1 MIATTKGNGLG
12 ANLYVAGYDL
22 SNDVGQIDALE
33 NGRGL
38 LGMTGLDKSG
48 HERLQGLQTGRIAFT
63 GFFNDAA
70 LQEHI
75 ALKLIPTADVI
86 GTVFKTAALA
96 AVACSLTG
104 KRTNY
109 PVTRAADGAMGTGTE
124 ILSNSDQLNYGL
136 ALTAGKRTDTGATN
150 GVGVD
155 FGVGSTTF
163 GMVAYLHIFA
173 FTGTSITVTIQES
186 SDDAVGDPY
195 AAVTGGAFTAAT
207 ALGAQRIETSLTQT
221 VERYLRAVTT
231 GTFNPCTFAV
241 MAKRYASAGA
251 EK

>member
-1 MIATTKGNGLG
+1 MTKGNGLG
-12 ANLYVAGYDL
+12 ANLYVQGYDL

-33 NGRGL
+33 NGRDL
-38 LGMTGLDKSG
+38 LEMTGLDKSA

-70 LQEHI
+70 LQEHV
-75 ALKLIPTADVI
+75 ALKLIPTTDVI

-96 AVACSLTG
+96 AVAASLTG
-104 KRTNY
+104 KRTSY

-124 ILSNSDQLNYGL
+124 ILSNADQLNYGL
-136 ALTAGKRTDTGATN
+136 ALTAGKRTDTTGTN
-150 GVGVD
+150 GTGVD
-155 FGVGSTTF
+155 FGTGSTTF
-163 GMVAYLHIFA
+163 GMVAYLHVFA

-186 SDDAVGDPY
+186 SDNGGTDPF

-207 ALGAQRIETSLTQT
+207 GITAQRIETSLTQT
-221 VERYLRAVTT
+221 VERYLRAVSS

-241 MAKRYASAGA
+241 MAKRYASADA

>member
-1 MIATTKGNGLG
+1 MTKSSGLG
-12 ANLYVAGYDL
+12 ANLYVQGYDL
-22 SNDVGQIDALE
+22 SNDVGPTDGLE
-33 NGRGL
+33 HGRDL
-38 LGMTGLDKSG
+38 LEMPGLDKSA

-70 LQEHI
+70 LQEHV
-75 ALKLIPTADVI
+75 ALKLIPTTDVI
-86 GTVFKTAALA
+86 GTVFKTAALT
-96 AVACSLTG
+96 AVAASLTG
-104 KRTNY
+104 KRTSY

-124 ILSNSDQLNYGL
+124 ILSNADQLNYGL
-136 ALTAGKRTDTGATN
+136 ALTAGKRTDTTGTN
-150 GVGVD
+150 GTGVD
-155 FGVGSTTF
+155 FGTGSTTF
-163 GMVAYLHIFA
+163 GMVAYLHVFA

-186 SDDAVGDPY
+186 SNDGAGDPY

-207 ALGAQRIETSLTQT
+207 GITAQRIETSLTQT
-221 VERYLRAVTT
+221 VERYLRAVSS

>member
-1 MIATTKGNGLG
+1 MTKGNGLG
-12 ANLYVAGYDL
+12 ANLYVQGYDL

-33 NGRGL
+33 NGRDL
-38 LGMTGLDKSG
+38 LEMTGLDKSA

-70 LQEHI
+70 LQEHV
-75 ALKLIPTADVI
+75 ALKLIPTTDVI
-86 GTVFKTAALA
+86 GTVFKTAALT
-96 AVACSLTG
+96 AVAASLTG
-104 KRTNY
+104 KRTSY

-124 ILSNSDQLNYGL
+124 ILSNADQLNYGL
-136 ALTAGKRTDTGATN
+136 ALTAGKRTDTTGTN
-150 GVGVD
+150 GTGVD
-155 FGVGSTTF
+155 FGTGSTTF
-163 GMVAYLHIFA
+163 GMVAYLHVFA

-186 SDDAVGDPY
+186 SDNGGTDPF

-207 ALGAQRIETSLTQT
+207 GITAQRIETSLTQT
-221 VERYLRAVTT
+221 VERYLRAMSS

-241 MAKRYASAGA
+241 MAKRYASADA

>member
-1 MIATTKGNGLG
+1 
-12 ANLYVAGYDL
+12 VAGYDL
-22 SNDVGQIDALE
+22 SNDIGQIDALE

-48 HERLQGLQTGRIAFT
+48 HERIQGLQTGRIAFT

-70 LQEHI
+70 LQEHV

-96 AVACSLTG
+96 AVAASLTG

-124 ILSNSDQLNYGL
+124 IQSNADQLNYGL
-136 ALTAGKRTDTGATN
+136 ALTAGKRTDTTATN
-150 GVGVD
+150 GTGVD
-155 FGVGSTTF
+155 FGTGSLAF
-163 GMVAYLHIFA
+163 GLVAYLHVFA
-173 FTGTSITVTIQES
+173 FTGTSVTVTIQES
-186 SDDAVGDPY
+186 SNDGAGDPY

-207 ALGAQRIETSLTQT
+207 GITAQRIETSLTQT

-231 GTFNPCTFAV
+231 GTFSSAQFAV
-241 MAKRYASAGA
+241 MCKRYSSANG
-251 EK
+251 ER

>member
-1 MIATTKGNGLG
+1 MAKSSGLG
-12 ANLYVAGYDL
+12 ANCYVQGYDL
-22 SNDVGQIDALE
+22 TNDIGQIDALE

-38 LGMTGLDKSG
+38 LGVTGLDKSG

-70 LQEHI
+70 LQEHV
-75 ALKLIPTADVI
+75 ALKLIPTTDVI

-96 AVACSLTG
+96 AVAASLIG

-124 ILSNSDQLNYGL
+124 IQSNADQLNYGL
-136 ALTAGKRTDTGATN
+136 ALTAGKRTDVAATN
-150 GVGVD
+150 GTGVD
-155 FGVGSTTF
+155 FGTGSTTF
-163 GMVAYLHIFA
+163 GLVAYLHVFA
-173 FTGTSITVTIQES
+173 FTGTSVTVTIQES
-186 SDDAVGDPY
+186 SNDGAGDPY

-207 ALGAQRIETSLTQT
+207 GITAQRIETSLTQT

-231 GTFNPCTFAV
+231 GTFSSAQFAV
-241 MAKRYASAGA
+241 MAKRYTSAGA

>member
-1 MIATTKGNGLG
+1 MSKASGLG
-12 ANLYVAGYDL
+12 ANLYVQGYDL

-33 NGRGL
+33 NGRDL
-38 LGMTGLDKSG
+38 LEMTGLDKSA

-70 LQEHI
+70 LQEHV
-75 ALKLIPTADVI
+75 ALKLIPTTDVI
-86 GTVFKTAALA
+86 GTVFKTAALT
-96 AVACSLTG
+96 AVAASLTG
-104 KRTNY
+104 KRTSY

-124 ILSNSDQLNYGL
+124 ILSNADQLNYGL
-136 ALTAGKRTDTGATN
+136 ALTAGKRTDTTGTN
-150 GVGVD
+150 GTGVD
-155 FGVGSTTF
+155 FGTGSTTF
-163 GMVAYLHIFA
+163 GMVAYLHVFA

-186 SDDAVGDPY
+186 SDNGGTDPF

-207 ALGAQRIETSLTQT
+207 GITAQRIETSLTQT
-221 VERYLRAVTT
+221 VERYLRAVSS

-241 MAKRYASAGA
+241 MAKRYASADA

>member
-1 MIATTKGNGLG
+1 MTKGNGLG
-12 ANLYVAGYDL
+12 ANLYVQGYDL

-33 NGRGL
+33 NGRDL
-38 LGMTGLDKSG
+38 LEMTGLDKSA

-70 LQEHI
+70 LQEHV
-75 ALKLIPTADVI
+75 ALKLIPTTDVI
-86 GTVFKTAALA
+86 GTVFKTAALT
-96 AVACSLTG
+96 AVAASLTG
-104 KRTNY
+104 KRTSY

-124 ILSNSDQLNYGL
+124 ILSNADQLNYGL
-136 ALTAGKRTDTGATN
+136 ALTAGKRTDTTGTN
-150 GVGVD
+150 GTGVD
-155 FGVGSTTF
+155 FGTGSTTF
-163 GMVAYLHIFA
+163 GMVAYLHVFA

-186 SDDAVGDPY
+186 SDNGGTDPF

-207 ALGAQRIETSLTQT
+207 GITAQRIETSLTQT
-221 VERYLRAVTT
+221 VERYLRAVSS

-241 MAKRYASAGA
+241 MAKRYASADA